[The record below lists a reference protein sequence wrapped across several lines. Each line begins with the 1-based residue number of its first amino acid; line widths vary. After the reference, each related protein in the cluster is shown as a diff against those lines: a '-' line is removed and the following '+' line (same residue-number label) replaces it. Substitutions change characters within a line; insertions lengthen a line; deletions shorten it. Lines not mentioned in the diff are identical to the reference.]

1 MEQTNFKYEVLLI
14 INKKKESTLF
24 NLCDDKKNFLKILE
38 KEGIKNHNNNKLE
51 FKENKYIYDL
61 KTALIQDKEERYF
74 HLEIKHESEEE
85 LKNYVNFLKKLK
97 TIFNEHNFYIEIL
110 RDDLYL
116 YYSEKAYILINKVEN
131 HMRKFIKYFLITK
144 VGIDW
149 IKETT
154 SKEIEKS
161 INDYQNRDIED
172 QLNRLDFNQLGYFLF
187 NEYSKKD
194 ISVLQKQI
202 NEKKEIN
209 DELLK
214 EFIQISNWEKYFKQ
228 NIKCEND
235 YLKSRWEKLYKL
247 RNDVAHNKNF
257 TEEKLNDVTKLYN
270 EINEKL
276 EEAFK
281 NIDNIKTINKE
292 EILNNLESVDSS
304 MSFLE
309 KAIALTE
316 QNRYQENK
324 ILTDNLVR
332 IFDNN
337 KDVYETITKIH
348 SNKAFVD
355 AIAKTSDVY
364 ETIVKIHSNKA
375 FVDAIA
381 KTSDVYETIAKIHSN
396 EAFLDKDM
404 LDKKNNL

>member
-1 MEQTNFKYEVLLI
+1 MEQKNFKYEVLLI
-14 INKKKESTLF
+14 INKKKESALF
-24 NLCDDKKNFLKILE
+24 NLCDDNKSFLKTLE

-364 ETIVKIHSNKA
+364 ETITKIHSNKA